1 MSAPVS
7 LFPPLTV
14 SLSSGMLNTCHQR
27 ECLIRESGNTTGELN
42 GPFAMTK
49 EVQTA
54 DRNTL
59 LFKQTNPYNR
69 GVYLSYPVS

>member
-1 MSAPVS
+1 
-7 LFPPLTV
+7 
-14 SLSSGMLNTCHQR
+14 
-27 ECLIRESGNTTGELN
+27 
-42 GPFAMTK
+42 MTK

-69 GVYLSYPVS
+69 GVYLSYPVSYEHKRRAVRKAYSSSSKRAGSPVVYELHIFERCEVTARAVSS